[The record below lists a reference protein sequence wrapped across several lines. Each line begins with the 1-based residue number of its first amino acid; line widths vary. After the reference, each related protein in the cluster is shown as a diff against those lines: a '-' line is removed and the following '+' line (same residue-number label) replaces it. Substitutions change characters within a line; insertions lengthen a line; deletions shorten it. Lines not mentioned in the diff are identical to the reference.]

1 VIWRNHLFRLL
12 TSELSNYSYRIYG
25 PRRSLR
31 YVIERLA
38 AARKEAGLELSPDL
52 KRIRT
57 RLIGR
62 CVSSPGHRKN
72 SGCLP
77 PWSGRGETAVTRWMA
92 VEVCTSHWMPLPDK
106 LNAQGLKLPGKGLS
120 APQR

>member
-62 CVSSPGHRKN
+62 CVSSPGHRTN
-72 SGCLP
+72 SGCL
-77 PWSGRGETAVTRWMA
+77 R
-92 VEVCTSHWMPLPDK
+92 H
-106 LNAQGLKLPGKGLS
+106 GLAGAKQQSPVLKFAHRIGCRFQISSMRKG
-120 APQR
+120 